1 MKRLFFMVAA
11 YLLVIAASVGY
22 IAVTSAEETDPDKA
36 ALAAKG
42 AELFKT
48 RTCFTCHGEDGKTTI
63 LPQYPK
69 IAGQNPEYAL
79 QQMKDIKDGT
89 RTNGLSAAMKGIMH
103 LVSDEE
109 MKILADY
116 VATMEP

>member
-1 MKRLFFMVAA
+1 MIAA
-11 YLLVIAASVGY
+11 YLVVIAVSIGY
-22 IAVTSAEETDPDKA
+22 ITITNAEETDPAKA
-36 ALAAKG
+36 ELAAKG

-48 RTCFTCHGEDGKTTI
+48 KTCFTCHGADGKTTI

-79 QQMKDIKDGT
+79 QQMKDIKSGT

-103 LVSDEE
+103 LVNDEE
-109 MKILADY
+109 MEILANY

>member
-1 MKRLFFMVAA
+1 MKRMVLKITAC
-11 YLLVIAASVGY
+11 LLVIAVSVGY
-22 IAVTSAEETDPDKA
+22 ITVTSAEETDPA
-36 ALAAKG
+36 NAELAAKG

-48 RTCFTCHGEDGKTTI
+48 RTCFTCHGADGKTPI

-69 IAGQNPEYAL
+69 IAGQNPEYVL

-89 RTNGLSAAMKGIMH
+89 RANGLSAAMKGIMH